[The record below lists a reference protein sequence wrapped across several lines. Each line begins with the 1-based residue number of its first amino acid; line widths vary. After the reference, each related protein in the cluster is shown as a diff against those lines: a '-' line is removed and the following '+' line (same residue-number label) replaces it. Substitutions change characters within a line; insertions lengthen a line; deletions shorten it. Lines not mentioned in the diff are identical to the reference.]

1 MMKERDEIYG
11 LLDDITDRLGKMDSE
26 KRIAWF
32 DKIRYP
38 YPLCF
43 SQEID
48 GTVYAVNTH
57 FNACAKE
64 TIREKTDRI
73 LRQGG

>member
-1 MMKERDEIYG
+1 
-11 LLDDITDRLGKMDSE
+11 MDSE

>member
-1 MMKERDEIYG
+1 MKERDEIYG
-11 LLDDITDRLGKMDSE
+11 LLDDITGLLGAMDSG

-38 YPLCF
+38 YPLSF
-43 SQEID
+43 GKEIN

-57 FNACAKE
+57 FDAGARE
-64 TIREKTDRI
+64 TIREKVDR
-73 LRQGG
+73 LLKQDG

>member
-48 GTVYAVNTH
+48 GTVYAVKTH

>member
-1 MMKERDEIYG
+1 MKERDEILD
-11 LLDDITDRLGKMDSE
+11 LLDDITDRLGEMDSE

-32 DKIRYP
+32 DRIRYP
-38 YPLCF
+38 YPICF
-43 SQEID
+43 NREID
-48 GTVYAVNTH
+48 GTVYAVNSH
-57 FNACAKE
+57 FDACAKE